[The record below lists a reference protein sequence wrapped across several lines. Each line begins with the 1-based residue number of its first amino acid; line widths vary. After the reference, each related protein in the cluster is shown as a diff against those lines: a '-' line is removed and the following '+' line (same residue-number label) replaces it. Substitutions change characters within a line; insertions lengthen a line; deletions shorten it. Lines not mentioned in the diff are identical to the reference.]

1 MNYSI
6 YFLSISNKTQNFNC
20 MKIRLLLFLFC
31 FSLSL
36 ITLAQTKVEGIVVDA
51 TTQKP
56 LSGVNIKLKG
66 TGEGTVSD
74 AEGKFIINVSSGN
87 SVLQFS
93 FVGFSTAEVTAINV
107 KTLTVA
113 LQPSLEQLQ
122 ELTIV
127 GSRNVN
133 RTELTSSVP
142 VDLID
147 VSQLQQTL
155 PQYDVNQLLTYVAP
169 SFNANRQSA
178 SDGTEHIDPASLR
191 GLGPDQTLVLINGKR
206 RHTTSLLNYQG
217 TFGSGSVGTDLNAI
231 PVSAI
236 ERIEVLR
243 DGASAQYGSD
253 AIAGV
258 INVVLKRNTNLLNA
272 NLTGGITSRGD
283 GELGQISL
291 NKGLSLGNGGFL
303 NVTGEMYY
311 RGRTNRTQDHN
322 LIIFDQSANEDF
334 FAYAFAGDSA
344 ASRAFDDAILANRGL
359 KREDFHFQVGDAQL
373 TNSSV
378 FYNLSLPFGGD
389 NKAEFYSFGGL
400 NYRRGSGSGFRR
412 LPSETSNVVL
422 SIFPNGFQPHTL
434 SDIWDGSFAA
444 GIKYRF
450 DNGWRLD
457 FSNTFGDNRF
467 DYGVEKTNNASLG
480 AGSPTEFDAGGHEFR
495 QNTLNL
501 DLSRYYNNIASGLN
515 LAFGGEFRVDNYRIR
530 QGEEASWRNYA
541 LVTNSDGT
549 VDNPSGLAGGSQ
561 SFIGFSPV
569 NEVNESRTNASIY
582 ADGELNVSKNF
593 TLSLAGR
600 FEDYSDFG
608 STINGKISVRFAL
621 ASWLALRG
629 AASTGFRAPSL
640 HQQYFSYVS
649 TDILPSGQLGQAG
662 FFTNESPVARA
673 LGIPKLKEETSVNFS
688 GGLTLNP
695 VDRFTFSIDA
705 YQVDVDDRIVL
716 TGSFGLDDFGS
727 PVEEIQELLAP
738 FGVSTA
744 RFFTN
749 AVNTSTQGIDAVLTY
764 NFPVGAGTFD
774 LTLAANFN
782 RTEVDDERNIP
793 AALVGQESIY
803 FSPANQTL
811 LEKSNPRQKIN
822 FGLSYTV
829 GKITALVRNTYFGE
843 VTRNGFPFGGVQEH
857 DGKVV
862 TDLSLGYQFTKVL
875 SLTVGANNIFDV
887 FPDTQIYSNTYFG
900 VFKYAP
906 VQMGTTG
913 SFYFARLNLRFQG
926 E

>member
-1 MNYSI
+1 
-6 YFLSISNKTQNFNC
+6 
-20 MKIRLLLFLFC
+20 MKIRLLLVLFS
-31 FSLSL
+31 FGFSL
-36 ITLAQTKVEGIVVDA
+36 ITLAQSRVEGRVVDA
-51 TTQKP
+51 ATQQP
-56 LSGVNIKLKG
+56 LTGVSIKIKG
-66 TGEGTVSD
+66 TNEGTVSD
-74 AEGKFIINVSSGN
+74 ADGKFILNVSGGN
-87 SVLQFS
+87 NVLQFS
-93 FVGFSTAEVTAINV
+93 FVGYTTSEVTAASGQ
-107 KTLTVA
+107 TLTVS
-113 LQPSLEQLQ
+113 LQPSREELQ

-127 GSRNVN
+127 GSRNAN
-133 RTELTSSVP
+133 RTELTSPVP

-147 VSQLQQTL
+147 VRELQQTL

-169 SFNANRQSA
+169 SFNSNRQSA
-178 SDGTEHIDPASLR
+178 SDGSEHIDPASLR

-291 NKGLSLGNGGFL
+291 NKGLALGNGGFF
-303 NVTGEMYY
+303 NITGEMYY

-322 LIIFDQSANEDF
+322 LIIFDQSANGDF
-334 FAYAFAGDSA
+334 FAYAFANDSA
-344 ASRAFDDAILANRGL
+344 ASRAYDNAILANRGL
-359 KREDFHFQVGDAQL
+359 TREDFHFQVGDAQL

-378 FYNLSLPFGGD
+378 FYNLNLPFGSN
-389 NKAEFYSFGGL
+389 NKAELYSFGGL

-434 SDIWDGSFAA
+434 SDIWDGSLAV
-444 GIKYRF
+444 GVKYRF
-450 DNGWRLD
+450 ENNWRLD

-480 AGSPTEFDAGGHEFR
+480 AGSPTEFEAGGHEFR
-495 QNTLNL
+495 QNTINL
-501 DLSRYYNNIASGLN
+501 DLSKYYTNVASGLN
-515 LAFGGEFRVDNYRIR
+515 LAFGAEFRIDNYRIR

-541 LVTNSDGT
+541 LVTNPDGT

-569 NEVNESRTNASIY
+569 NEVNENRTNASIY
-582 ADGELNVSKNF
+582 ADGELNVTENF

-608 STINGKISVRFAL
+608 STINGKVSARLAL
-621 ASWLALRG
+621 APWLALRG

-662 FFTNESPVARA
+662 FFTNDSPVARA
-673 LGIPKLKEETSVNFS
+673 LGIPELKEETSVNFS
-688 GGLTLNP
+688 AGLTLNP
-695 VDRFTFSIDA
+695 AERLTFSLDA

-716 TGSFGLDDFGS
+716 TGSFGQDDFGS
-727 PVEEIQELLAP
+727 PVQEIQDLLAP

-764 NFPVGAGTFD
+764 NVPVGAGTFD
-774 LTLAANFN
+774 LTVAANVN

-793 AALVGQESIY
+793 SPLVGQESIY
-803 FSPANQTL
+803 FSPANETL
-811 LEKSNPRQKIN
+811 LEKANPRQKIN
-822 FGLSYTV
+822 FGLGYKI
-829 GKITALVRNTYFGE
+829 GKVTALVRNTYFGE

-857 DGKVV
+857 EGKVV
-862 TDLSLGYQFTKVL
+862 TDLSFGYQFTDAL
-875 SLTVGANNIFDV
+875 SLTVGVNNIFDV
-887 FPDTQIYSNTYFG
+887 FPDIQIYGNSYFG

-906 VQMGTTG
+906 VQIGTTG
-913 SFYFARLNLRFQG
+913 AFYFARLNLRVQG
-926 E
+926 DK

>member
-1 MNYSI
+1 
-6 YFLSISNKTQNFNC
+6 
-20 MKIRLLLFLFC
+20 MKIRLLLVLFS
-31 FSLSL
+31 FGFSL
-36 ITLAQTKVEGIVVDA
+36 ITLAQSRVEGRVVDA
-51 TTQKP
+51 ATQQP
-56 LSGVNIKLKG
+56 LTGVSIKIKG
-66 TGEGTVSD
+66 TNEGTVSD
-74 AEGKFIINVSSGN
+74 ADGKFILNVSGGN
-87 SVLQFS
+87 NVLQFS
-93 FVGFSTAEVTAINV
+93 FVGYTTSEVTAASGQ
-107 KTLTVA
+107 TLTVS
-113 LQPSLEQLQ
+113 LQPSREELQ

-127 GSRNVN
+127 GSRNAN
-133 RTELTSSVP
+133 RTELTSPVP

-147 VSQLQQTL
+147 VRELQQTL

-169 SFNANRQSA
+169 SFNSNRQSA
-178 SDGTEHIDPASLR
+178 SDGSEHIDPASLR

-291 NKGLSLGNGGFL
+291 NKGLALSNGGFF
-303 NVTGEMYY
+303 NITGEMYY

-322 LIIFDQSANEDF
+322 LIIFDQSANGDF
-334 FAYAFAGDSA
+334 FAYAFANDSA
-344 ASRAFDDAILANRGL
+344 ASRAYDNAILANRGL
-359 KREDFHFQVGDAQL
+359 TREDFHFQVGDAQL

-378 FYNLSLPFGGD
+378 FYNLNLPFGSN
-389 NKAEFYSFGGL
+389 NKAELYSFGGL

-434 SDIWDGSFAA
+434 SDIWDGSLAV
-444 GIKYRF
+444 GVKYRF
-450 DNGWRLD
+450 ENNWRLD

-480 AGSPTEFDAGGHEFR
+480 AGSPTEFEAGGHEFR
-495 QNTLNL
+495 QNTINL
-501 DLSRYYNNIASGLN
+501 DLSKYYTNVASGLN
-515 LAFGGEFRVDNYRIR
+515 LAFGAEFRIDNYRIR

-541 LVTNSDGT
+541 LVTNPDGT

-569 NEVNESRTNASIY
+569 NEVNENRTNASIY
-582 ADGELNVSKNF
+582 ADGELNVTENF

-608 STINGKISVRFAL
+608 STINGKVSARLAL
-621 ASWLALRG
+621 APWLALRG

-662 FFTNESPVARA
+662 FFTNDSPVARA
-673 LGIPKLKEETSVNFS
+673 LGIPELKEETSVNFS
-688 GGLTLNP
+688 AGLTLNP
-695 VDRFTFSIDA
+695 AERLTFSLDA

-716 TGSFGLDDFGS
+716 TGSFGQDDFGS
-727 PVEEIQELLAP
+727 PVQEIQDLLAP

-764 NFPVGAGTFD
+764 NVPVGAGTFD
-774 LTLAANFN
+774 LTVAANVN

-793 AALVGQESIY
+793 SPLVGQESIY
-803 FSPANQTL
+803 FSPANETL
-811 LEKSNPRQKIN
+811 LEKANPRQKIN
-822 FGLSYTV
+822 FGLGYKI
-829 GKITALVRNTYFGE
+829 GKVTALVRNTYFGE

-857 DGKVV
+857 EGKVV
-862 TDLSLGYQFTKVL
+862 TDLSFGYQFTDAL
-875 SLTVGANNIFDV
+875 SLTVGVNNIFDV
-887 FPDTQIYSNTYFG
+887 FPDIQIYGNSYFG

-913 SFYFARLNLRFQG
+913 AFYFARLNLRVQG
-926 E
+926 DK

>member
-1 MNYSI
+1 
-6 YFLSISNKTQNFNC
+6 
-20 MKIRLLLFLFC
+20 MKIRLLLVLFS
-31 FSLSL
+31 FGFSL
-36 ITLAQTKVEGIVVDA
+36 ITLAQSRVEGRVVDA
-51 TTQKP
+51 ATQQP
-56 LSGVNIKLKG
+56 LTGVNIKIKG
-66 TGEGTVSD
+66 TNEGTASD
-74 AEGKFIINVSSGN
+74 ADGKFILNVSSGN
-87 SVLQFS
+87 NVLQFS
-93 FVGFSTAEVTAINV
+93 FVGYTTSEVTAASGQ
-107 KTLTVA
+107 TLTVS
-113 LQPSLEQLQ
+113 LQPSREELQ

-127 GSRNVN
+127 GSRNAN
-133 RTELTSSVP
+133 RTELTSPVP

-147 VSQLQQTL
+147 VRELQQTL

-169 SFNANRQSA
+169 SFNSNRQSA
-178 SDGTEHIDPASLR
+178 SDGSEHIDPASLR

-291 NKGLSLGNGGFL
+291 NKGLALGNGGFF
-303 NVTGEMYY
+303 NITGEMYY

-322 LIIFDQSANEDF
+322 LIIFDQSANGDF
-334 FAYAFAGDSA
+334 FAYAFANDSA
-344 ASRAFDDAILANRGL
+344 ASRAYDNAILANRGL
-359 KREDFHFQVGDAQL
+359 TREDFHFQVGDAQL

-378 FYNLSLPFGGD
+378 FYNLNLPFGSN
-389 NKAEFYSFGGL
+389 NKAELYSFGGL

-434 SDIWDGSFAA
+434 SDIWDGSLAV
-444 GIKYRF
+444 GVKYRF
-450 DNGWRLD
+450 ENNWRLD

-480 AGSPTEFDAGGHEFR
+480 AGSPTEFEAGGHEFR
-495 QNTLNL
+495 QNTINL
-501 DLSRYYNNIASGLN
+501 DLSKYYTNVASGLN
-515 LAFGGEFRVDNYRIR
+515 LAFGAEFRIDNYRIR

-541 LVTNSDGT
+541 LVTNPDGT

-569 NEVNESRTNASIY
+569 NEVNENRTNASIY
-582 ADGELNVSKNF
+582 ADGELNVTENF

-608 STINGKISVRFAL
+608 STINGKVSARLAL
-621 ASWLALRG
+621 APWLALRG

-662 FFTNESPVARA
+662 FFTNDSPVARA
-673 LGIPKLKEETSVNFS
+673 LGIPELKEETSVNFS
-688 GGLTLNP
+688 AGLTLNP
-695 VDRFTFSIDA
+695 AERLTFSLDA

-716 TGSFGLDDFGS
+716 TGSFGQDDFGS
-727 PVEEIQELLAP
+727 PVQEIQDLLAP

-764 NFPVGAGTFD
+764 NVPVGAGTFD
-774 LTLAANFN
+774 LTVAANVN

-793 AALVGQESIY
+793 SPLVGQESIY
-803 FSPANQTL
+803 FSPANETL
-811 LEKSNPRQKIN
+811 LEKANPRQKIN
-822 FGLSYTV
+822 FGLGYKI
-829 GKITALVRNTYFGE
+829 GKVTALVRNTYFGE

-857 DGKVV
+857 EGKVV
-862 TDLSLGYQFTKVL
+862 TDLSFGYQFTDAL
-875 SLTVGANNIFDV
+875 SLTVGVNNIFDV
-887 FPDTQIYSNTYFG
+887 FPDIQIYGNSYFG

-913 SFYFARLNLRFQG
+913 AFYFARLNLRVQG
-926 E
+926 DK